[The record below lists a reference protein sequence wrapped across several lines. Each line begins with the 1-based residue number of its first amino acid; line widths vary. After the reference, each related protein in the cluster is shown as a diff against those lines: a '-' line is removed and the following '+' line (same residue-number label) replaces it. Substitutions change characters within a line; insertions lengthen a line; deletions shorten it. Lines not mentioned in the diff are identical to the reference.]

1 MYVFLHFSEEPWKQ
15 IKAKDDG
22 SAEQNIFQA
31 KHSYLIFRA
40 SVYKN
45 KDASFILLKNIYIW
59 ESMLNKLGE
68 PKGSC
73 DRCHQQVREAWADK
87 VEW

>member
-22 SAEQNIFQA
+22 SDEENIFQA
-31 KHSYLIFRA
+31 KHSNLIFRA

-45 KDASFILLKNIYIW
+45 KDLNLFFWKIPIF
-59 ESMLNKLGE
+59 ETEFMLNKLGKPE
-68 PKGSC
+68 GCC
-73 DRCHQQVREAWADK
+73 DRCH
-87 VEW
+87 